1 MSRYPIIDLDGAVVV
16 VTGGARGIGLATAK
30 RFLDNGARVA
40 IGDLTLEAAL
50 AAAAALGPNVTG
62 FACDVGNR
70 VSYEKFIDAVE
81 VLLGPI
87 DVVVNNAGIMPVG
100 PLLEEDDAVAAATM
114 AVNFWA
120 HYHSIKVVAPR
131 MVARGR
137 GHIVNVT
144 SAAGKIHSPG
154 LASYVASKHAATGL
168 SRSAREELAGSG
180 VSVTA
185 VLPAAV
191 QTQLVDG
198 IPFRFVERLGII
210 SPEWVARTI
219 VSTIDRRPAL
229 IGAPPGLVTLLNLAA
244 FVPDVIWQL
253 GRRLTNADRVMG
265 PIDRVSRE
273 EYESR
278 ITAQTVRLPSATH

>member
-1 MSRYPIIDLDGAVVV
+1 MSKYPLIDLDGAVVV

-30 RFLDNGARVA
+30 RFVEKGARVA

-50 AAAAALGPNVTG
+50 AASASLGPNVTG
-62 FACDVGNR
+62 FACDVGSR
-70 VSYEKFIDAVE
+70 VSYEKFVDAVE

-100 PLLEEDDAVAAATM
+100 PLLDEDDAVAAATM

-131 MVARGR
+131 MVSRGR

-144 SAAGKIHSPG
+144 SAAGKVHSPG

-191 QTQLVDG
+191 KTQLVDG
-198 IPFRFVERLGII
+198 IPFGYFERLGII

-229 IGAPPGLVTLLNLAA
+229 IGAPPGLVTLLGLAA
-244 FVPDVIWQL
+244 FVPDVLWQL
-253 GRRLTNADRVMG
+253 GRRITNADRVMG
-265 PIDRVSRE
+265 PIDRASRQ

-278 ITAQTVRLPSATH
+278 ITAQTVRLPSTTH